1 MANVTTTT
9 AIDTFMQSA
18 DASAMRTNL
27 GLGDSATKAVG
38 TTSGTVA
45 AGDDSRIVGA
55 VQTTRSITAGT
66 GLSGGGTLA
75 EDRTL
80 SVSYGTTAGTAC
92 QGNDSR
98 LSNSRTPSGTASG
111 DLNGTYP
118 SPLVSGLY
126 NRPLASAA
134 PTTGQVLGWNGTQ
147 WTPMTVSGSGT
158 SETFPVLAVMFE
170 GPVTN
175 QSYQVPSGYRFADV
189 VVGTGG
195 DGGTSGDIRS
205 MNDAQSYNGATG
217 GNGGANGVIR
227 MLQNVYV
234 GGATI
239 SMTLGAGG
247 AGGVGSQ
254 LNSATYQGQASGGM
268 GGDAEVWISP
278 TAAGYTM
285 PAHRLIKVV
294 RGDINRHVE
303 MGIGSGGG
311 FNTAGYSP
319 QVTNWNNRDFALVAP
334 GGGGGG
340 AVNEYDSTGAIAGG
354 ALGDPNGFAFDTTG
368 AAMVYNGT
376 STSVDAATTPKIS
389 ATAEGYNF
397 FGFGGA
403 GGAGVYAN
411 YPNNAFTRG
420 GDGGHGNPGCGGGG
434 GGGCLV
440 SAQQN
445 DPDGVGMR
453 AGSGGNGGPAFIL
466 LMLRK

>member
-1 MANVTTTT
+1 MADLPVTQVV
-9 AIDTFMQSA
+9 DTFMGSA
-18 DASAMRTNL
+18 NQTEMRSNL
-27 GLGDSATKAVG
+27 ALGDSATKNTG

-55 VQTTRSITAGT
+55 VQTSRTISAGT
-66 GLSGGGTLA
+66 GLSGGGSLA
-75 EDRTL
+75 SDRTL
-80 SVSYGTTAGTAC
+80 SVSFGSTAGTAC
-92 QGNDSR
+92 EGNDSR
-98 LSNSRTPSGTASG
+98 LSNSRPPNGNASG

-126 NRPLASAA
+126 NRPLASTA
-134 PTTGQVLGWNGTQ
+134 PTNGQVLGWNGSQ

-170 GPVTN
+170 GPVN
-175 QSYQVPSGYRFADV
+175 DQVYQVPSGYRFADI

-195 DGGTSGDIRS
+195 DGGNSGEIRS
-205 MNDAQSYNGATG
+205 MYDSQNYSGATG
-217 GNGGANGVIR
+217 GNGGQNGVIR
-227 MLQNVYV
+227 LLQNVYV

-247 AGGVGSQ
+247 TGGVGPA
-254 LNSATYQGQASGGM
+254 LNSSNYQPQVTGGM

-285 PAHRLIKVV
+285 PTHRLVKVV
-294 RGDINRHVE
+294 RGDASRHVDLT
-303 MGIGSGGG
+303 IGSGGAHM
-311 FNTAGYSP
+311 TAGYAA
-319 QVTNWNNRDFALVAP
+319 QVTNWQNRDFALVSP

-340 AVNEYDSTGAIAGG
+340 SANEFDPTGALAGG
-354 ALGDPNGFAFDTTG
+354 ALGDPNGFAFDANG
-368 AAMVYNGT
+368 NAIAFNGT
-376 STSVDAATTPKIS
+376 SLSVDAVTTPKIS
-389 ATAEGYNF
+389 ATAEGFNF
-397 FGFGGA
+397 YGFGGA

-440 SAQQN
+440 STQQA

-453 AGSGGNGGPAFIL
+453 AGSGGNGGAAFLL